1 MKPSTIIA
9 LCVIFVVLISFYVY
23 TTRNTTH
30 SKLYFTT
37 NYKQVQGKKLS
48 EIKGEAILSAKER
61 YISHV
66 KTGMFLSTTFPRT
79 FNFTSNNSVIT
90 RSKIQDFLLAAQ
102 LSLVAYNVN
111 ENYVIAGCNSLG
123 LKYVGGGQNGDCYIW
138 IAKLGN
144 ITVIMIQGTE
154 FVPADHNIW
163 QVWDDLSVSP
173 HFLPSNIPG
182 KLSNMYVH
190 YGLYHSLSV
199 VWPMVSNMI
208 DYSNP
213 VWVVGHSLGAARSML
228 IRYFIPQTTSVR
240 ITNLGGLR
248 SANMDF
254 WYHVSPNTLFERIL
268 FEQDFAGDWQ
278 PLLPYYHPTEY
289 FYWLTNGTMQYVNQR
304 DWLNLSFADH
314 SIVNSYIP
322 ALQRLAN
329 G

>member
-9 LCVIFVVLISFYVY
+9 LCVIFIVLISFYIY
-23 TTRNTTH
+23 TTHNTTH
-30 SKLYFTT
+30 NRLYFTT
-37 NYKQVQGKKLS
+37 NNKQVQGKILS
-48 EIKGEAILSAKER
+48 SIKGDTILSAKER

-66 KTGMFLSTTFPRT
+66 KTGIFLSANFPRT
-79 FNFTSNNSVIT
+79 FNFKSNNSVIT
-90 RSKIQDFLLAAQ
+90 RSKIQDFLLAAK

-144 ITVIMIQGTE
+144 TTVIMIQGTE
-154 FVPADHNIW
+154 FVPSDHNIW

-173 HFLPSNIPG
+173 LFLPSNIPG
-182 KLSNMYVH
+182 KLSDMYVH

-208 DYSNP
+208 DYNNP

-248 SANMDF
+248 SANMKF

-289 FYWLTNGTMQYVNQR
+289 FYWLTNGTIQYVNQR
-304 DWLNLSFADH
+304 DWLNLSYDDH
-314 SIVNSYIP
+314 SLVNSYIP
-322 ALQRLAN
+322 ALQSLAA
-329 G
+329 